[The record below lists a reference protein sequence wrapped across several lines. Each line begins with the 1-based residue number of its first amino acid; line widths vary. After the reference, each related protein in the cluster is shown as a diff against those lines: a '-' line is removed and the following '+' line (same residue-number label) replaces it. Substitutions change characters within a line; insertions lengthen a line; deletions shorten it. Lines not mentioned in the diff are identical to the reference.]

1 MQQALY
7 NLRQL
12 FVKKKITP
20 VVFTLC
26 IVCVKH
32 PKNDTWKSILPFSFT
47 DPSLNISLV
56 IKKNGIQVRLVISA
70 LNVHRRN
77 SQLQWKLQQFHVLE
91 LVVSK
96 LVNNVIVNMSK
107 YSALQCYTPLNYT
120 WPIGPICHFENH
132 WIFKYSRYGR
142 LSAWIYF
149 DLYR

>member
-1 MQQALY
+1 MQQALYTY

-20 VVFTLC
+20 VVFTFC
-26 IVCVKH
+26 IVRVKH
-32 PKNDTWKSILPFSFT
+32 PKNDTWKSILLFSFT
-47 DPSLNISLV
+47 DPSLIISLV

-96 LVNNVIVNMSK
+96 LVNNVYVKSIVHYNV
-107 YSALQCYTPLNYT
+107 
-120 WPIGPICHFENH
+120 IHH
-132 WIFKYSRYGR
+132 WITPGP
-142 LSAWIYF
+142 L
-149 DLYR
+149 DLHVYVTLKSLNIQI